1 MKRSKPVAPKVPL
14 TRGRKTTTLRE
25 LADHLGLAPATVST
39 AINGTVSSGIAP
51 ETRQRILEAAR
62 ELNYRPNF
70 LARSL
75 RLRRTFTIGVMV
87 PEISQGYTVMVARGI
102 EEYLLDKGYFYLIAS
117 HHLQPE
123 LIEDYTERFVER
135 AVDALI
141 VVCGPWQRPLQIPVA
156 TISAYHAVKG
166 TTSVLLDN
174 RRAAEMGLDH
184 LVELGHRKIAF
195 IRGTATVPEA
205 EVRWKAIQ
213 EAAAKIGLP
222 IQPSLTV
229 QILMVQPSRAE
240 PGYNAT
246 KQLLASGAEF
256 TAIFAFNDMCA
267 IGAVRALRE
276 AGLRVPGDVS
286 VLGIDDIES
295 ATYSGPGLTTI
306 RQPLE
311 EMGRIASAT
320 VLEQLSRPA
329 EEWSELT
336 AQVVVAPE
344 LVVRSTT
351 GPA

>member
-166 TTSVLLDN
+166 TTSVSVSYAGDSSLKSAKASLKIK
-174 RRAAEMGLDH
+174 AA
-184 LVELGHRKIAF
+184 
-195 IRGTATVPEA
+195 
-205 EVRWKAIQ
+205 
-213 EAAAKIGLP
+213 
-222 IQPSLTV
+222 
-229 QILMVQPSRAE
+229 
-240 PGYNAT
+240 
-246 KQLLASGAEF
+246 
-256 TAIFAFNDMCA
+256 
-267 IGAVRALRE
+267 
-276 AGLRVPGDVS
+276 
-286 VLGIDDIES
+286 
-295 ATYSGPGLTTI
+295 
-306 RQPLE
+306 
-311 EMGRIASAT
+311 
-320 VLEQLSRPA
+320 
-329 EEWSELT
+329 
-336 AQVVVAPE
+336 
-344 LVVRSTT
+344 
-351 GPA
+351 